1 MSKLNITLKVS
12 KHTGIGTLTLTEKRD
27 GDRMAHDC
35 DGDDLRRN
43 TDASS
48 FYRAVARY
56 MHVLHR
62 EGHNV
67 TYDDVVY

>member
-12 KHTGIGTLTLTEKRD
+12 KHSGIGSLTLTEKRD
-27 GDRMAHDC
+27 GDRMARDC
-35 DGDDLRRN
+35 DGEDLCRN
-43 TDASS
+43 KDVGA

-56 MHVLHR
+56 LHILHR

-67 TYDDVVY
+67 AYEDVAH